1 VGIAELS
8 GARAFAKTAVSLFHL
23 RDSWPLREPHTI
35 TLKHTRAPPALTHTQ
50 IASRVGSVREVVSRA
65 FSRLQA
71 GGLIAID
78 GRQVRIPDEQA
89 LAEYVDA

>member
-1 VGIAELS
+1 
-8 GARAFAKTAVSLFHL
+8 
-23 RDSWPLREPHTI
+23 
-35 TLKHTRAPPALTHTQ
+35 
-50 IASRVGSVREVVSRA
+50 VREVVSRA